1 MSSRNEIIKQKKAIM
16 NARKAMK
23 EFTCLELL
31 DFEEFD
37 SPWIDLFEPLL
48 KQFRRI
54 DSKPTY
60 YKLIG
65 DSKENNIFW
74 IENSLS
80 FLKQKKEWFIVVPK
94 CLQPVWANVRV
105 LDYSKAI
112 HELWEMSEPD
122 NFLIADKSTGM
133 IAKIFFEEQQYE
145 IHIGK
150 CSPDNIKKNN

>member
-1 MSSRNEIIKQKKAIM
+1 
-16 NARKAMK
+16 MK

-65 DSKENNIFW
+65 DSKENNILW

-80 FLKQKKEWFIVVPK
+80 FLKQKKRVVYR
-94 CLQPVWANVRV
+94 CSQMFTTSV
-105 LDYSKAI
+105 
-112 HELWEMSEPD
+112 
-122 NFLIADKSTGM
+122 
-133 IAKIFFEEQQYE
+133 
-145 IHIGK
+145 GK
-150 CSPDNIKKNN
+150 CSSFRLF

>member
-1 MSSRNEIIKQKKAIM
+1 
-16 NARKAMK
+16 MK

-65 DSKENNIFW
+65 DF
-74 IENSLS
+74 
-80 FLKQKKEWFIVVPK
+80 
-94 CLQPVWANVRV
+94 
-105 LDYSKAI
+105 
-112 HELWEMSEPD
+112 
-122 NFLIADKSTGM
+122 
-133 IAKIFFEEQQYE
+133 
-145 IHIGK
+145 
-150 CSPDNIKKNN
+150 

>member
-1 MSSRNEIIKQKKAIM
+1 M
-16 NARKAMK
+16 NARKSMK

-65 DSKENNIFW
+65 DSKENNILW

-80 FLKQKKEWFIVVPK
+80 FLKKNKKKSGLSLFP
-94 CLQPVWANVRV
+94 NV
-105 LDYSKAI
+105 YNQCGQ
-112 HELWEMSEPD
+112 M
-122 NFLIADKSTGM
+122 
-133 IAKIFFEEQQYE
+133 FEF
-145 IHIGK
+145 
-150 CSPDNIKKNN
+150 

>member
-1 MSSRNEIIKQKKAIM
+1 
-16 NARKAMK
+16 MK

-65 DSKENNIFW
+65 DSER
-74 IENSLS
+74 
-80 FLKQKKEWFIVVPK
+80 KQYFMDRKFPK
-94 CLQPVWANVRV
+94 FP
-105 LDYSKAI
+105 
-112 HELWEMSEPD
+112 
-122 NFLIADKSTGM
+122 
-133 IAKIFFEEQQYE
+133 
-145 IHIGK
+145 
-150 CSPDNIKKNN
+150 